1 MDIDVA
7 LKKMLFPPFNQDVLT
22 TVLQTNLPLFLV
34 LSFILNALQIAKN
47 IAYEKEKK
55 LKVRDIINL

>member
-1 MDIDVA
+1 MANIEVA
-7 LKKMLFPPFNQDVLT
+7 LKKMLYPPYLDDVLA

-34 LSFILNALQIAKN
+34 LGFILNALQMTMN

-55 LKVRDIINL
+55 LKV